1 MEGQN
6 VNSTISKI
14 SITYTK
20 FCNCN
25 AIKLKVTRRQILYIF
40 AYMWNLKNK
49 TSQQIYK
56 NRKDE
61 EIQKTKQW
69 FATQEKGE
77 EGMKQVKGNLPDPGI
92 KPRSPAFQA
101 DSLTSEPPG
110 KPYIVIRYLYKSY
123 IYSHKKY
130 KRRKR
135 IYKKKLLKWQ
145 QEYIYQ

>member
-1 MEGQN
+1 MTFFNRMFIKTDHMEGQN

-40 AYMWNLKNK
+40 DYMWNLKNK

-61 EIQKTKQW
+61 EI
-69 FATQEKGE
+69 
-77 EGMKQVKGNLPDPGI
+77 
-92 KPRSPAFQA
+92 
-101 DSLTSEPPG
+101 
-110 KPYIVIRYLYKSY
+110 
-123 IYSHKKY
+123 
-130 KRRKR
+130 
-135 IYKKKLLKWQ
+135 
-145 QEYIYQ
+145 

>member
-14 SITYTK
+14 SITYTN
-20 FCNCN
+20 FSNCN

-69 FATQEKGE
+69 FATWEKGE
-77 EGMKQVKGNLPDPGI
+77 GGMKQVKG
-92 KPRSPAFQA
+92 R
-101 DSLTSEPPG
+101 
-110 KPYIVIRYLYKSY
+110 
-123 IYSHKKY
+123 
-130 KRRKR
+130 
-135 IYKKKLLKWQ
+135 
-145 QEYIYQ
+145 